1 VRRLSRP
8 PITSP
13 HCPGVPLSDLLLVE
27 SHDHIEIWT
36 LNREAALNSF
46 NKGLLLAINAELQ
59 RLESTAGESLPRAVV
74 LCGAGERS
82 FSAGADL
89 KERKTMPAAE
99 VPVFVSLI
107 GSTMTRISDCPVP
120 VIAAIHGFAFGGG
133 MEAALACDLRV
144 VGPSAKMGLTETRL
158 GIVPGA
164 GGTQRLPRLVGT
176 GRAKSLIL
184 TGRRIDSDEAFRLG
198 IAEFR
203 STEPGRQATLS
214 RALEVAAEIAL
225 CGPVG
230 VRAAKSA
237 IDGGFDMPMDD
248 ALLHERNC
256 YDRTLGTEDRLEA
269 LAAFAEKRP
278 PVFKG
283 R

>member
-1 VRRLSRP
+1 M
-8 PITSP
+8 
-13 HCPGVPLSDLLLVE
+13 SDLLLVE
-27 SHDHIEIWT
+27 THDHVELWT
-36 LNREAALNSF
+36 LNRPDALNSF
-46 NKGLLLAINAELQ
+46 NKGLLLALNEQLE
-59 RLESTAGESLPRAVV
+59 RLEGAPGEDLPRAII
-74 LCGAGERS
+74 LTGAGERS

-89 KERKTMPAAE
+89 KERKTMPAPE

-107 GSTMTRISDCPVP
+107 GSTMTRIAQCRVP

-144 VGPSAKMGLTETRL
+144 VGPAAKMGLTETRL

-176 GRAKSLIL
+176 GKAKSLIL
-184 TGRRIDSDEAFRLG
+184 TGRRIDADEAYRLG
-198 IAEFR
+198 VAEFR
-203 STEPGRQATLS
+203 AEEPGREATVAK
-214 RALEVAAEIAL
+214 ALEVAADIAL

-230 VRAAKSA
+230 VRAAKDA
-237 IDGGFDMPMDD
+237 IDGGFDMPMDE

>member
-1 VRRLSRP
+1 M
-8 PITSP
+8 
-13 HCPGVPLSDLLLVE
+13 SDLLLVE
-27 SHDHIEIWT
+27 PSDHLEIWT
-36 LNREAALNSF
+36 LNRPDALNSF
-46 NKGLLLAINAELQ
+46 NKALLLAVNSQLQ
-59 RLESTAGESLPRAVV
+59 RLESTAGEDLPRAIV
-74 LCGAGERS
+74 LTGAGERS
-82 FSAGADL
+82 FCAGADL
-89 KERKTMPAAE
+89 KERKTMPPEE

-107 GSTMTRISDCPVP
+107 GSTMTRIAECPVP

-144 VGPSAKMGLTETRL
+144 VGPGAKLGLTETRL

-184 TGRRIDSDEAFRLG
+184 TGRRIDADEAYRLG
-198 IAEFR
+198 VAEFR
-203 STEPGRQATLS
+203 TDTPGREGTLD
-214 RALEVAAEIAL
+214 RALEVAGEVAL

-230 VRAAKSA
+230 VRAAKAA
-237 IDGGFDMPMDD
+237 IDGGFDLAMDE

-256 YDRTLGTEDRLEA
+256 YNRTMGTEDRLEA

>member
-1 VRRLSRP
+1 M
-8 PITSP
+8 
-13 HCPGVPLSDLLLVE
+13 SDLLLVE
-27 SHDHIEIWT
+27 SRDRIAIWT

-46 NKGLLLAINAELQ
+46 NKGLLLALNDELE
-59 RLESTAGESLPRAVV
+59 RLESTAGEDLPRAIV

-89 KERKTMPAAE
+89 KERKTMPPVE

-107 GSTMTRISDCPVP
+107 GSTMTRIADCAVP
-120 VIAAIHGFAFGGG
+120 TIAAIHGFAFGGG

-144 VGPSAKMGLTETRL
+144 VGPAAKMGLTETRL

-164 GGTQRLPRLVGT
+164 GGTQRLPRLIGT

-184 TGRRIDSDEAFRLG
+184 TGRRIDAAEAYRLG
-198 IAEFR
+198 VAEFR
-203 STEPGRQATLS
+203 TEEAGREATLN
-214 RALEVAAEIAL
+214 RALEVAAEVAL

-237 IDGGFDMPMDD
+237 IDGGFDLPMDD
-248 ALLHERNC
+248 ALVHERTC

-278 PVFKG
+278 PVFVG

>member
-1 VRRLSRP
+1 V
-8 PITSP
+8 
-13 HCPGVPLSDLLLVE
+13 SDLLLVE
-27 SHDHIEIWT
+27 SHDHIETWT
-36 LNREAALNSF
+36 LNRPEALNSF
-46 NKGLLLAINAELQ
+46 NKGLLLALNQELA
-59 RLESTAGESLPRAVV
+59 RLESSAGEDLPRAIV
-74 LCGAGERS
+74 LTGAGERS

-89 KERKTMPAAE
+89 KERKTMPAPE

-107 GSTMTRISDCPVP
+107 GSTMTRIAHCPVP
-120 VIAAIHGFAFGGG
+120 IIAAIHGFAFGGG

-144 VGPSAKMGLTETRL
+144 VGPGAKMGLTETRL

-164 GGTQRLPRLVGT
+164 GGTQRLPRLIGT
-176 GRAKSLIL
+176 GGAKSLIL
-184 TGRRIDSDEAFRLG
+184 TGRRIDAEEAYRLG
-198 IAEFR
+198 VAEFR
-203 STEPGRQATLS
+203 TEAEGRTATLE
-214 RALEVAAEIAL
+214 RALEVAAEVAL

-230 VRAAKSA
+230 VRAAKAA
-237 IDGGFDMPMDD
+237 IDGGFDMAMDE

>member
-1 VRRLSRP
+1 M
-8 PITSP
+8 
-13 HCPGVPLSDLLLVE
+13 SDLLLVE
-27 SHDHIEIWT
+27 SRDHIEIWT

-46 NKGLLLAINAELQ
+46 NKGLLLAINDELA

-107 GSTMTRISDCPVP
+107 GSTMTRIADCPVP

-144 VGPSAKMGLTETRL
+144 VGPAAKMGLTETRL

-184 TGRRIDSDEAFRLG
+184 TGRRIDADEAYRLS

-203 STEPGRQATLS
+203 TTDPGREATLS
-214 RALEVAAEIAL
+214 RALEVAAEVAL

-248 ALLHERNC
+248 ALLHERVC

-278 PVFKG
+278 PIFKG

>member
-1 VRRLSRP
+1 M
-8 PITSP
+8 
-13 HCPGVPLSDLLLVE
+13 SDLLLVE
-27 SHDHIEIWT
+27 TRDHIAIWT

-46 NKGLLLAINAELQ
+46 NKGLLLALNEELE
-59 RLESTAGESLPRAVV
+59 RLESTPGEDLPRAIV

-89 KERKTMPAAE
+89 KERKTMPPAE

-107 GSTMTRISDCPVP
+107 GSTMTRIADCAIPTV
-120 VIAAIHGFAFGGG
+120 AAIHGFAFGGG
-133 MEAALACDLRV
+133 MEAALACDIRV
-144 VGPSAKMGLTETRL
+144 VGPSAKLGLTETRL

-164 GGTQRLPRLVGT
+164 GGTQRLPRLIGT

-184 TGRRIDSDEAFRLG
+184 TGRRIGAEEAYRLG
-198 IAEFR
+198 VAEFR
-203 STEPGRQATLS
+203 SEGSGRQATLN

-237 IDGGFDMPMDD
+237 IDGGFDLPMDD
-248 ALLHERNC
+248 ALIHERTC

-278 PVFKG
+278 PVFLG